1 MNLFTELSQVNRA
14 YCASHGLA
22 AAELYGIEPNEA
34 EFATHRNIAAGVPDE
49 SAGMFSAERMEAE
62 RIRTRKIVVLQQRH
76 IRLRNRGYAPGR
88 FANFAKRE
96 RWIRSQVEG

>member
-1 MNLFTELSQVNRA
+1 MNLFAELSQTNRA

-34 EFATHRNIAAGVPDE
+34 EFATHRNIAAGVPAE

-62 RIRTRKIVVLQQRH
+62 RIRTRKIMVRQQRD
-76 IRLRNRGYAPGR
+76 IRLRNVRYAPGR
-88 FANFAKRE
+88 FREFANRE
-96 RWIRSQVEG
+96 RFIRSQIGA